1 MNGLQVSQR
10 IGRSLYI
17 YKIWSSSSLAVS
29 FLGFA
34 SFFPE
39 VVTDC
44 LSLVLQALQ
53 TVGFFGSFSLT
64 VRPGLWLSLRL
75 KALKTGNTPFVIL
88 FLHVSVCFQYLLT
101 LVFCPSFQGGS
112 SGCYSAIRLDI
123 GVSLSALGSV
133 SFNCLLSCGR
143 CFYLQHLLVITLINP
158 V

>member
-53 TVGFFGSFSLT
+53 TVDFFGGFSLI
-64 VRPGLWLSLRL
+64 VRHGLWLSLRL
-75 KALKTGNTPFVIL
+75 KALKTGNTFCY
-88 FLHVSVCFQYLLT
+88 SLLT
-101 LVFCPSFQGGS
+101 C
-112 SGCYSAIRLDI
+112 
-123 GVSLSALGSV
+123 VSLSPV
-133 SFNCLLSCGR
+133 SAYFGVLSILSRWVQWVLLSHQTGHR
-143 CFYLQHLLVITLINP
+143 SLPKCFRLCFF
-158 V
+158 